1 MKKLNPEKFRAAM
14 EVILA
19 DEQKKQP
26 AKPPSTKPSSRTAM
40 PAAEFQAMM
49 AKRHGITD

>member
-1 MKKLNPEKFRAAM
+1 MKKLDPEKFKAAM
-14 EVILA
+14 EAILA

-26 AKPPSTKPSSRTAM
+26 AKPPSTQPSSRTIM

-49 AKRHGITD
+49 AKRHGIID

>member
-1 MKKLNPEKFRAAM
+1 MKKLDPEKFSAAM
-14 EVILA
+14 EAILA

-26 AKPPSTKPSSRTAM
+26 VKLPQTEPSSRMAM
-40 PAAEFQAMM
+40 PAAEFQAMV